1 MSKKILKKRKSFR
14 IARKLTKRLKK
25 VTPISLFLDS
35 LTICGSML
43 ISLCESYIFFDLLST
58 P

>member
-35 LTICGSML
+35 FTICGSML
-43 ISLCESYIFFDLLST
+43 ISLCESYIFF
-58 P
+58 